1 VVYDQPP
8 LTRRERAN
16 EVKKR
21 NYFTKYSD
29 TAQKV
34 LNALLDKYADAG
46 VEEIES
52 LNVLKV
58 KPLDQLGS
66 PMEIVREGFGSKK
79 DYQQAISDLED
90 EIYWV
95 PPPKQA

>member
-1 VVYDQPP
+1 MRRASSPP
-8 LTRRERAN
+8 APIQVSHARKA
-16 EVKKR
+16 
-21 NYFTKYSD
+21 
-29 TAQKV
+29 
-34 LNALLDKYADAG
+34 
-46 VEEIES
+46 S

-90 EIYWV
+90 EIYWT

>member
-1 VVYDQPP
+1 MSSC
-8 LTRRERAN
+8 LMFGN
-16 EVKKR
+16 LR
-21 NYFTKYSD
+21 NRVWSD
-29 TAQKV
+29 A
-34 LNALLDKYADAG
+34 Y
-46 VEEIES
+46 
-52 LNVLKV
+52 
-58 KPLDQLGS
+58 GS